1 MTQTAKRPRHRPPV
15 LPTEYEK
22 LYVKVPVDIAAAVRD
37 LAKAERRSI
46 TAQLIVL
53 VERALQSPRAGAV
66 PVALLRDTD
75 RGEEAVPA

>member
-1 MTQTAKRPRHRPPV
+1 MDQTAKRPRHRPPV

-37 LAKAERRSI
+37 LARAERRSI

-53 VERALQSPRAGAV
+53 VERALQEQPRLVGS
-66 PVALLRDTD
+66 VALLRDTA
-75 RGEEAVPA
+75 EPVSA